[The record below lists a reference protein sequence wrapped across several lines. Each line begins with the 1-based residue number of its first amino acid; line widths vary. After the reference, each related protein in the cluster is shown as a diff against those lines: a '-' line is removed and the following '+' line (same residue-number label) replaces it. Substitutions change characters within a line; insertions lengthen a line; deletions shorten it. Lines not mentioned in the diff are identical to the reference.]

1 MGGTQFNPHRGC
13 DEEGEKTIMPSLS
26 MLIIFLLFPTFPRH
40 PIISPKGDR
49 SASIPGFP
57 FLGLSSHLL
66 GPQIGEAT
74 DKSDLLPLVIEPLS
88 VSWTHGLT
96 KDILQAHLEL
106 GVTMRLSSS

>member
-1 MGGTQFNPHRGC
+1 MRK
-13 DEEGEKTIMPSLS
+13 EENYYAWPFHAHHISVISHISKA
-26 MLIIFLLFPTFPRH
+26 LFH
-40 PIISPKGDR
+40 PIISLKGGR

-66 GPQIGEAT
+66 GLQIGEAT

-106 GVTMRLSSS
+106 GVTM